1 MTSSPAHCSRML
13 PTRGSSLIEC
23 LVAMAVF
30 AIGSA
35 ANATWMMQ
43 SMATHARA
51 SRLVAAVS
59 IAASLEAR
67 MRRNRD
73 AALARRYD
81 DRAHARRV
89 DCSAGCD
96 EDDIAALDLHVF
108 ERAMAMHIG
117 PMASG
122 AVRCDDGLCAIDI
135 AWRHSVFVHW
145 RFRP

>member
-1 MTSSPAHCSRML
+1 ML

-73 AALARRYD
+73 AALAGRYD
-81 DRAHARRV
+81 DLAKARRI
-89 DCSAGCD
+89 DCTAGCAD
-96 EDDIAALDLHVF
+96 DDIAALDLHVF
-108 ERAMAMHIG
+108 ARQMATHIG
-117 PMASG
+117 PAASG
-122 AVRCDDGLCAIDI
+122 AVGCNEDRCAIAI
-135 AWRHSVFVHW
+135 AWRKNALVHW

>member
-1 MTSSPAHCSRML
+1 ML
-13 PTRGSSLIEC
+13 RNRGSSLIEC

-73 AALARRYD
+73 AALAGRYD
-81 DRAHARRV
+81 DGASARLI
-89 DCSAGCD
+89 DCAAGCD

-117 PMASG
+117 PVASG
-122 AVRCDDGLCAIDI
+122 DVRCDEGLCAIDI
-135 AWRHSVFVHW
+135 AWRERTIVHW